1 MERRK
6 INNDNIDCIV
16 GDYALICSECFHLLK
31 HRAKIYVPK
40 KNFSKYTTKDIKDHD
55 YRFSDAYIDFVAI
68 CPECGSKSVFF
79 NVDSNMGEIISF
91 LNKHGITTEY
101 SCQGHSH
108 LMYGKRW
115 KDASIGF
122 CYDFNDPYIVISIP
136 KFKNNDKVPSI
147 DLLEP
152 FLKSNFN
159 HIELDFFED
168 PNNPKEIEY
177 AENKEDYVFTTRE
190 LFEYRLGCVAL
201 NNILPISFLQ
211 TDFSNFV
218 DRFKKA
224 NRITF
229 RFNEYDTYAYL
240 DRITKNQSPDK
251 VDELSKR
258 LDNYFKLKCKNL
270 YKNLVQMEDK
280 LKYDN

>member
-1 MERRK
+1 MGRRK

-16 GDYALICSECFHLLK
+16 RDYALICSNCFHLLK

-40 KNFSKYTTKDIKDHD
+40 KNFSKYTTKDIKDPD
-55 YRFSDAYIDFVAI
+55 YRFSDVYIDFVAI

-79 NVDSNMGEIISF
+79 NVDSNMGEIISY
-91 LNKHGITTEY
+91 LNRHGITTEY

-108 LMYGKRW
+108 LMYGVRFEDK
-115 KDASIGF
+115 SIGF
-122 CYDFNDPYIVISIP
+122 CQDLNDPYILITIP
-136 KFKNNDKVPSI
+136 KSINNTKIPSI

-168 PNNPKEIEY
+168 PDHPRDIEY
-177 AENKEDYVFTTRE
+177 IMNKEDYIIFYDEYLKEIRSSE
-190 LFEYRLGCVAL
+190 KSQEFIDFE
-201 NNILPISFLQ
+201 SK
-211 TDFSNFV
+211 
-218 DRFKKA
+218 FKDA

-229 RFNEYDTYAYL
+229 RLNMKDTDYYIN
-240 DRITKNQSPDK
+240 RITKNQSPDR
-251 VDELSKR
+251 VDELSAR

-280 LKYDN
+280 LKYEY